1 MLFSALQ
8 NAFVAAAVVVVV
20 VDVVAAAFVVVE
32 CPVHSKYVKFILLS
46 GEVKIINI
54 KTGLNK
60 GITAV

>member
-8 NAFVAAAVVVVV
+8 NAFVAAA
-20 VDVVAAAFVVVE
+20 VVAAAFVVVE

-54 KTGLNK
+54 KTRLNK
-60 GITAV
+60 GITAE